1 MAYKPYDIAS
11 KESKAFLAT
20 VNKEAQKMNA
30 IQSRTAAEK
39 PRPLNYLEQSATHC
53 LYAIGEFI
61 DSAREALARRGKLI
75 PRFASRLGILQW
87 AARSLF
93 IDILATLDPAA
104 RERFSLNCQS
114 MTLKCVPRDV
124 GKPPAGFRICGDE
137 ELCEIH
143 EAAWRGTCTFC
154 TKTGIEARTCP
165 LKKAFDNTMM
175 LVTTDNK
182 DCWWRAD

>member
-1 MAYKPYDIAS
+1 MPFKPYDIAS
-11 KESKAFLAT
+11 KESKVFLAE
-20 VNKEAQKMNA
+20 VAKEANRMNA
-30 IQSRTAAEK
+30 IHSRTATEK

-61 DSAREALARRGKLI
+61 DSARETFRRRGKQI
-75 PRFASRLGILQW
+75 PRFNARLGLMQW

-93 IDILATLDPAA
+93 MDILATLDPAA
-104 RERFSLNCQS
+104 RERFSYNASL
-114 MTLKCVPRDV
+114 MTLRCTPRAVDR
-124 GKPPAGFRICGDE
+124 PREGFRICGEDD
-137 ELCEIH
+137 LCALH